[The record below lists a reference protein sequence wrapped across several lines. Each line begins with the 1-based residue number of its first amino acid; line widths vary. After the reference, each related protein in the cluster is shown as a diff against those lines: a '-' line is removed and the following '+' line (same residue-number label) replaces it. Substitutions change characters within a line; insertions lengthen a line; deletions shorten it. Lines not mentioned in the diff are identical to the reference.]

1 MDSSQVLILI
11 GRDDCPLCAEMR
23 ATLDEVLPHQGVEV
37 QERNVDEDPELKRVY
52 GDEIPVLLLGDREVV
67 RHRVTAEDLR
77 RRLARMGLGSP
88 T

>member
-11 GRDDCPLCAEMR
+11 TREDCSLCAQMR
-23 ATLDEVLPHQGVEV
+23 ATIDEVLPHQGVVLE
-37 QERNVDEDPELKRVY
+37 ERDVDSDPALKRLY
-52 GDEIPVLLLGDREVV
+52 GDEVPVLLLGDREVV
-67 RHRVTAEDLR
+67 RHRVSAEDLR